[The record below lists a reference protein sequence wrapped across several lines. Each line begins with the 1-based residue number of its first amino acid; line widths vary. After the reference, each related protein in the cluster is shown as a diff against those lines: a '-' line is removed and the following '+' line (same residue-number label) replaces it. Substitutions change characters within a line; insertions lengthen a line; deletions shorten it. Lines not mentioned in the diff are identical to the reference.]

1 MKPPN
6 PRTGVYEERLAT
18 FLEDIGAPPLR
29 CTVCRH
35 EQWRATTAFLAMD
48 VVGLNHNTRSVMPTG
63 NQATFMGFACQKC
76 GHLELFN
83 SIVVARRE

>member
-1 MKPPN
+1 MNPPKT
-6 PRTGVYEERLAT
+6 REGLYEERLHS
-18 FLEDIGAPPLR
+18 FLESVGAPPLK
-29 CTVCRH
+29 CTVCKSTD
-35 EQWRATTAFLAMD
+35 WRSTKKFLAMD
-48 VVGLNHNTRSVMPTG
+48 VVGIDHSTRSTLPTG